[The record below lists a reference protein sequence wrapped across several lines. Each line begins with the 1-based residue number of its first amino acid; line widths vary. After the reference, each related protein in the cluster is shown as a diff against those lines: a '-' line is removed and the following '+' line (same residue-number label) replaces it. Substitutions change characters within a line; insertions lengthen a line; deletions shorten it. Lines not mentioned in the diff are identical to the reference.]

1 MMRYLLLLLIMLP
14 MTSWVFSSFIQAQ
27 TLNQRVMKKINEYRA
42 SYGITT
48 LAYEPKAKKTNVQML
63 KYMIETSTIPLDHSQ
78 RLPTSFPKTFET
90 FTDRVNYVNDS
101 TYICIGENLCIFVDL
116 KTDEERA
123 EYIVELWKNSPPHN
137 ALLLSLR
144 YTGMYVGNQLSNQ
157 IIIDDSYYYGSIR
170 YVVLTL
176 YK

>member
-1 MMRYLLLLLIMLP
+1 MMRYLLILLIMLP

-42 SYGITT
+42 SYGITP
-48 LAYEPKAKKTNVQML
+48 LAYEPKAKKINDQML
-63 KYMIETSTIPLDHSQ
+63 NYMIETSTIPLDHSQ

-90 FTDRVNYVNDS
+90 FTDRVNYLYDTN
-101 TYICIGENLCIFVDL
+101 YICIGENLCTFVDL

-123 EYIVELWKNSPPHN
+123 EYIVALWKNSAPHN

-144 YTGMYVGNQLSNQ
+144 YTGMYVGNRLSNQ
-157 IIIDDSYYYGSIR
+157 IILDGTHFYNYIR
-170 YVVLTL
+170 YVVLNV

>member
-1 MMRYLLLLLIMLP
+1 MLP

-42 SYGITT
+42 SYGITP
-48 LAYEPKAKKTNVQML
+48 LAYEPKAKKINDQML
-63 KYMIETSTIPLDHSQ
+63 NYMIETSTIPLDHSQ

-90 FTDRVNYVNDS
+90 FTDRVNYLYDTNY
-101 TYICIGENLCIFVDL
+101 TCIGENLCTFVDL

-123 EYIVELWKNSPPHN
+123 EYIVALWKNSAPHN

-144 YTGMYVGNQLSNQ
+144 YTGMYVGNRLSNQ
-157 IIIDDSYYYGSIR
+157 IILDGTHFYNYIR
-170 YVVLTL
+170 YVVLNV